1 LTNGG
6 RSLEGLRVLVTRA
19 AGDAAAT
26 SEALAA
32 RGAIAVCVPVIA
44 TEPPPEPELLARAAS
59 RVRSYDLVLFTSET
73 AVERFV
79 AAVEGADPAHRDG
92 AAALEGVRVGAVG
105 LATARA
111 LAARGLRV
119 DVVPSE
125 FRGDALAEAV
135 LAQPWFRERLAAGA
149 ARVLVPRA
157 LVGREELPTRLREAG
172 AQVDVVPAYQVVPAR
187 AEAEPLSRAL
197 DAGELDA
204 VLLFSPSAAENLVA
218 LVGAHPSRWA
228 RTLVASIGPVTTRA
242 AEALGLPVMVTA
254 TESTQEG
261 LFDALARAVATR
273 RSA

>member
-1 LTNGG
+1 M
-6 RSLEGLRVLVTRA
+6 LVTRA
-19 AGDAAAT
+19 ADDAAAT

-32 RGAIAVCVPVIA
+32 RGATAVCVPVLAI
-44 TEPPPEPELLARAAS
+44 EPPPEPERLARAAAE
-59 RVRSYDLVLFTSET
+59 VRTYDLVLFTSET

-79 AAVEGADPAHRDG
+79 AALGAAAGDRPG
-92 AAALEGVRVGAVG
+92 AAALEGVRLGAVG

-111 LAARGLRV
+111 LTDRGLRA

-125 FRGDALAEAV
+125 FRSDALAEAV
-135 LAQPWFRERLAAGA
+135 LAQPWFQGRLAAGA

-172 AQVDVVPAYQVVPAR
+172 ARVDVVPAYQVVPAR
-187 AEAEPLSRAL
+187 AEAEPLRRAL

-218 LVGAHPSRWA
+218 LVGAHPARWA

-242 AEALGLPVMVTA
+242 AEALGLSVMVTA
-254 TESTQEG
+254 AESTQEG
-261 LFDALARAVATR
+261 LLDALARAVAR
-273 RSA
+273 PSRAS

>member
-1 LTNGG
+1 M
-6 RSLEGLRVLVTRA
+6 LVTRA
-19 AGDAAAT
+19 ADDAAAT

-32 RGAIAVCVPVIA
+32 RGATAVCVPVLAI
-44 TEPPPEPELLARAAS
+44 EPPPEPERLARAAAE
-59 RVRSYDLVLFTSET
+59 VRTYDLVLFTSET

-79 AAVEGADPAHRDG
+79 AAVEGAAAGDRPD
-92 AAALEGVRVGAVG
+92 AAALEGVRLGAVG

-111 LAARGLRV
+111 LTDRGLRA

-135 LAQPWFRERLAAGA
+135 LAQPWFQGRLAAGA

-172 AQVDVVPAYQVVPAR
+172 ARVDVVPAYQVVPAR
-187 AEAEPLSRAL
+187 AEAEPLGRAL

-218 LVGAHPSRWA
+218 LVGAHPARWA

-242 AEALGLPVMVTA
+242 AEALGLSVMVTA
-254 TESTQEG
+254 AESTQEG
-261 LFDALARAVATR
+261 LLDALARAVAR
-273 RSA
+273 PSRGG